1 MALNCSCAAQYS
13 VVILVLLNLITLSVI
28 YSNYFIQIQGNS
40 EFFFDRQLLRKREKK
55 KLKML
60 STFLND
66 FYKLLLKKYITFIF
80 LWGKELV
87 FDRFLIEKLVSIEI
101 TTNLHSVTHRSFNL
115 YMYNTHTYVQDN
127 RVSECTFWCL
137 SSTVEK
143 KIITSRSF
151 PALLG
156 KKSLECIYR
165 ITGCQNI
172 IRNRVASHQF

>member
-1 MALNCSCAAQYS
+1 
-13 VVILVLLNLITLSVI
+13 
-28 YSNYFIQIQGNS
+28 
-40 EFFFDRQLLRKREKK
+40 
-55 KLKML
+55 ML

-101 TTNLHSVTHRSFNL
+101 IIKLHSVTHRSFNL

-143 KIITSRSF
+143 KKSL
-151 PALLG
+151 LLG
-156 KKSLECIYR
+156 PFRHCSEKKVLSASTVSPDVR
-165 ITGCQNI
+165 ILYEIELLPINFKYCFDSI
-172 IRNRVASHQF
+172 

>member
-13 VVILVLLNLITLSVI
+13 VVILALLNLITLSVI

-55 KLKML
+55 LKML
-60 STFLND
+60 LTFLND

-101 TTNLHSVTHRSFNL
+101 TIKLHSVTHRSFNL

-127 RVSECTFWCL
+127 TVSEHVLVSKFNCGKKISLLLGPFRHC
-137 SSTVEK
+137 SEK
-143 KIITSRSF
+143 KS
-151 PALLG
+151 P
-156 KKSLECIYR
+156 ECIYR

-172 IRNRVASHQF
+172 IRNRIASHQF

>member
-40 EFFFDRQLLRKREKK
+40 EFFLTDNCFEKEKK

-101 TTNLHSVTHRSFNL
+101 TIKLHSVTHRSFNL

-127 RVSECTFWCL
+127 RVSECTFWCP

-143 KIITSRSF
+143 KNHYFSVLSGTAR
-151 PALLG
+151 

-172 IRNRVASHQF
+172 IRNRIASHQF

>member
-13 VVILVLLNLITLSVI
+13 VVILALLNLITLSVI

-40 EFFFDRQLLRKREKK
+40 EFFLTDNCFEKEKKK

-101 TTNLHSVTHRSFNL
+101 IIKLHSVTHRSFNL

-156 KKSLECIYR
+156 KKKS
-165 ITGCQNI
+165 
-172 IRNRVASHQF
+172 

>member
-55 KLKML
+55 NLKML

-101 TTNLHSVTHRSFNL
+101 IIKLHSVTHRSFNL

-143 KIITSRSF
+143 KNHYFSVLSGTARK
-151 PALLG
+151 
-156 KKSLECIYR
+156 KKS
-165 ITGCQNI
+165 
-172 IRNRVASHQF
+172 

>member
-1 MALNCSCAAQYS
+1 
-13 VVILVLLNLITLSVI
+13 
-28 YSNYFIQIQGNS
+28 
-40 EFFFDRQLLRKREKK
+40 
-55 KLKML
+55 ML

-101 TTNLHSVTHRSFNL
+101 IIKLHSVTHRSFNL

-156 KKSLECIYR
+156 KKVLSASTVSPDVR
-165 ITGCQNI
+165 ILYEIELLPINFKYCFDSQHLMYLWWFI
-172 IRNRVASHQF
+172 LCLC

>member
-1 MALNCSCAAQYS
+1 
-13 VVILVLLNLITLSVI
+13 
-28 YSNYFIQIQGNS
+28 
-40 EFFFDRQLLRKREKK
+40 
-55 KLKML
+55 ML

-101 TTNLHSVTHRSFNL
+101 IIKLHSVTHRSFNL

-137 SSTVEK
+137 SSNVEK
-143 KIITSRSF
+143 KKSL
-151 PALLG
+151 LLG
-156 KKSLECIYR
+156 PFRHCSEKKSWVHLPYHRMLEYYTKQSCFPSILSIALTAFNVSLVVYLMFML
-165 ITGCQNI
+165 NLKKLSSNL
-172 IRNRVASHQF
+172 NR

>member
-1 MALNCSCAAQYS
+1 
-13 VVILVLLNLITLSVI
+13 
-28 YSNYFIQIQGNS
+28 
-40 EFFFDRQLLRKREKK
+40 
-55 KLKML
+55 ML

-66 FYKLLLKKYITFIF
+66 FYKLLLKRYITFIF

-101 TTNLHSVTHRSFNL
+101 TIKLHSVTHRSFNL

-127 RVSECTFWCL
+127 TVSEHVLVSKFNCGK
-137 SSTVEK
+137 K

-156 KKSLECIYR
+156 KKVLSASTVSPDVR
-165 ITGCQNI
+165 ILNEIELLPINFKYCFD
-172 IRNRVASHQF
+172 S